1 MMKQPKLGK
10 LLLGTSLS
18 LSILLSGGTA
28 LLMPQAA
35 HAAAAETSTSLAD
48 QIFATGKQFLGVPYK
63 FGSKSGVTSTF
74 DCSSFTQYVY
84 KQNGIS
90 LPRDSRQQSTVGTYV
105 PRNQLKPGDLIFFY
119 SPIHHVAIYIG
130 NGQILHTYGKPGVTI
145 SNLSS
150 WESRINT
157 IRRVLPDNGQAA
169 DTSTN
174 SSTDKNAQPATNEQ
188 TNITT
193 QPASNSEND
202 QQAASHNTKHKYAKS
217 SRYSHQHRTEHQ
229 D

>member
-1 MMKQPKLGK
+1 MMKPPKLGK

-18 LSILLSGGTA
+18 LSILLSGGTV

-48 QIFATGKQFLGVPYK
+48 QISATGKQFLGVPYK

-90 LPRDSRQQSTVGTYV
+90 LPRDSRQQSTAGTYV

-157 IRRVLPDNGQAA
+157 IRRVLPDDGQAA
-169 DTSTN
+169 DTRANSSIDTSAQPSTN
-174 SSTDKNAQPATNEQ
+174 AQTDKTAQPAT
-188 TNITT
+188 
-193 QPASNSEND
+193 SSEND
-202 QQAASHNTKHKYAKS
+202 QQAASNNTKHKYVNS
-217 SRYSHQHRTEHQ
+217 SRHSHQHKYEHQ

>member
-1 MMKQPKLGK
+1 MMKPPKLGK

-18 LSILLSGGTA
+18 LTILLSGGTA

-35 HAAAAETSTSLAD
+35 HAASAETSTSLAD
-48 QIFATGKQFLGVPYK
+48 QISATGKQFLGVPYK

-145 SNLSS
+145 SDLSS

-174 SSTDKNAQPATNEQ
+174 SSSDKNAQPSTNEQ

-193 QPASNSEND
+193 QPATNSEND
-202 QQAASHNTKHKYAKS
+202 QQAASNNTKHKYVKS
-217 SRYSHQHRTEHQ
+217 SRYSHQHKTDHQ